1 MRLLDGYSVFKVL
14 FPEAGLQSAREGGGK
29 SERKPAFP
37 YAGALARVAAER
49 IAAPMRPAA
58 PLPGVTIPLMTSH
71 NDRIPVYLLWYL
83 LRIRRHS
90 GEIDFFAKR
99 FADMDEPKML
109 IEVQMAGEL
118 YKRGLI
124 LLPSEKKGE
133 KVFNPLTVSAAPG
146 VSILRSGTEQRIT
159 YWKMFDLTP
168 AGKYVIVETLF
179 QLAGS
184 TAKTF
189 VIALVGAAAAILLHG

>member
-1 MRLLDGYSVFKVL
+1 MGG
-14 FPEAGLQSAREGGGK
+14 AGCA
-29 SERKPAFP
+29 
-37 YAGALARVAAER
+37 
-49 IAAPMRPAA
+49 RPACERVCRQHVQPFA
-58 PLPGVTIPLMTSH
+58 PASEWYNPPMASPD
-71 NDRIPVYLLWYL
+71 DRIPIYLLWYL

-90 GEIDFFAKR
+90 GELDFFAKR
-99 FADMDEPKML
+99 FAAMDEQKML
-109 IEVQMAGEL
+109 IEVQMTGEL

-133 KVFNPLTVSAAPG
+133 KVFNPLSVSAGPG
-146 VSILRSGTEQRIT
+146 ISIMRAGTEQRIS

-168 AGKYVIVETLF
+168 AGKYVVIETIL

>member
-1 MRLLDGYSVFKVL
+1 MLRSSPRPYGRRRMCAARLRKVCRQHVRP
-14 FPEAGLQSAREGGGK
+14 FAPA
-29 SERKPAFP
+29 SEWYNP
-37 YAGALARVAAER
+37 
-49 IAAPMRPAA
+49 PMASPDDK
-58 PLPGVTIPLMTSH
+58 IP
-71 NDRIPVYLLWYL
+71 IYLLWYL

-90 GEIDFFAKR
+90 GELDFFAKC
-99 FADMDEPKML
+99 FAAMDEQKML
-109 IEVQMAGEL
+109 IEVQMTGEL

-133 KVFNPLTVSAAPG
+133 KVFNPLSVSAGPG
-146 VSILRSGTEQRIT
+146 ISIMRAGTEQRIS

-168 AGKYVIVETLF
+168 AGKYVVIETIL

>member
-1 MRLLDGYSVFKVL
+1 MASSDD
-14 FPEAGLQSAREGGGK
+14 
-29 SERKPAFP
+29 
-37 YAGALARVAAER
+37 RVP
-49 IAAPMRPAA
+49 I
-58 PLPGVTIPLMTSH
+58 
-71 NDRIPVYLLWYL
+71 YLLLYL
-83 LRIRRHS
+83 LIIRKHS
-90 GEIDFFAKR
+90 GELDFFVKR
-99 FADMDEPKML
+99 FAEMSEEKML
-109 IEVQMAGEL
+109 VEVQMVGEL

-133 KVFNPLTVSAAPG
+133 KVFNPLEVSAGPG
-146 VSILRSGTEQRIT
+146 ITVTRAGTEQRIS

-168 AGKYVIVETLF
+168 AGKYVVIETIL